1 MMTALF
7 QWFVEFMSM
16 WPAVAIFVL
25 VGIAGLKY
33 GADWLVDGASNLGFR
48 IGMSA
53 ATVGLTIV
61 AFGTSAPELVVSV
74 LTALRDK
81 PEICLG
87 NVIGSNIANTALIL
101 GATAVIFPINVPKSA
116 RVFDGPLSFAAIALV
131 FVLALIGS
139 QISRLD
145 GVILLTVFFS
155 WMGWV
160 AIQTFRKK
168 KANEVILSE
177 IDENATFTQRAP
189 SMDVVLV
196 VVGLIALIGG
206 ADALVASAEATAVH
220 LGIAPVVVGLT
231 VVAVGTSLPELA
243 VSIMASLKHQADI
256 TVGNVF
262 GSNIFNALLILG
274 VCTIIAP
281 INFNISSFAWTG
293 DPGTLYIDI
302 PFCVFVCALVMP
314 MMWHRNSLGRFK
326 GVFLLAL
333 YVGYLTTLVLRQG
346 W

>member
-7 QWFVEFMSM
+7 VWFVEALSM
-16 WPAVAIFVL
+16 WPAVAIFV
-25 VGIAGLKY
+25 VIGVAGLKY

-48 IGMSA
+48 VGMSA

-101 GATAVIFPINVPKSA
+101 GVTAIIFPINVPKSA
-116 RVFDGPLSFAAIALV
+116 RVSDGPLSFMAIAVV
-131 FVLALIGS
+131 FILALIGS
-139 QISRLD
+139 QLSRFDGFLLLLIFATWMLTIS
-145 GVILLTVFFS
+145 
-155 WMGWV
+155 
-160 AIQTFRKK
+160 IQTLRRR
-168 KANEVILSE
+168 KANEVIMADL
-177 IDENATFTQRAP
+177 DENATFTQRPA
-189 SMDVVLV
+189 MTDTLLIL
-196 VVGLIALIGG
+196 VGLAALIGG
-206 ADALVASAEATAVH
+206 ADALVASAEATAIH

-243 VSIMASLKHQADI
+243 VSIMASLKQQADI

-274 VCTIIAP
+274 VCTLIAP
-281 INFNISSFAWTG
+281 INFNIASFSWTG
-293 DPGTLYIDI
+293 DPATLYIDI
-302 PFCVFVCALVMP
+302 PFAVFVCALILP
-314 MMWHRNSLGRFK
+314 MIWHRHRLGRFK
-326 GVFLLAL
+326 GVILVGL
-333 YVGYLTTLVLRQG
+333 YIGYIVTLVLRQG